1 MRLSCNPVV
10 PSRLGDPHLPNERLE
25 RPEVRHVRRLSKGS
39 DEDATNWVADAC
51 SALAVSQ
58 RRSGHAGHSPL
69 SDSPPQQSRGAGG
82 TRATANGTSEPQ
94 LVNSSPLRE
103 SRRVQAEAFANG
115 VPNMA
120 EGENGHS
127 RRRLSAVNVLWERL
141 TSSRFS
147 VSGNQADATGDADDA
162 IDIQAGGGA
171 SHGAA
176 TVTRAPAARAATL
189 AALDTVVQGDLA
201 NSHFGA
207 MPIEPPPSAQSPPS
221 SSPAPIHRGA

>member
-1 MRLSCNPVV
+1 MCFGSVASSGASVVSRAFARPARTPAAIKAMRLSCNPVV

-147 VSGNQADATGDADDA
+147 VSATRQMRRAMLMMR
-162 IDIQAGGGA
+162 
-171 SHGAA
+171 STSRTAA
-176 TVTRAPAARAATL
+176 APARRRHRHAGPRGPCRDARRA
-189 AALDTVVQGDLA
+189 
-201 NSHFGA
+201 
-207 MPIEPPPSAQSPPS
+207 
-221 SSPAPIHRGA
+221 